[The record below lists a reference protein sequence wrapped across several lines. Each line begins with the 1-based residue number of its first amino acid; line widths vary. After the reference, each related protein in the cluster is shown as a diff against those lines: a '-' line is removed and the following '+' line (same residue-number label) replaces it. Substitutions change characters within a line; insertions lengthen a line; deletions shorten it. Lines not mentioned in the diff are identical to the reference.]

1 MGITMRAYLRL
12 LLLAASTAGAA
23 YLASQVFVPDAL
35 PVADSEQPQWY
46 LQLAF
51 VLRSIE
57 LIGLGGMAL
66 VLIAGLSA
74 WLARRSATTR

>member
-1 MGITMRAYLRL
+1 MRVYLRL
-12 LLLAASTAGAA
+12 LLLFTSTAGAA
-23 YLASQVFVPDAL
+23 YLASHALVPDAL

-51 VLRSIE
+51 VLRSVE

-66 VLIAGLSA
+66 VLLSGLSA
-74 WLARRSATTR
+74 WLTKG